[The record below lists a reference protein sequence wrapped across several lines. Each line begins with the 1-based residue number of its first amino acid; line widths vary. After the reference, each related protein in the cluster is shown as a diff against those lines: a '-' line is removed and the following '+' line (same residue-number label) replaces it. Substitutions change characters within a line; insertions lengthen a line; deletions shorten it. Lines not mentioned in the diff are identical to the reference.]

1 MASFVIHLAIAK
13 EYLEKHKE
21 NNPIDFEEGNI
32 APDLATDKILAHYG
46 PITAK
51 PSLYRYLQEN
61 PVDNSYNRGYFLHL
75 ATDYLF
81 YNYLIHIDDVLEK
94 IGIDSWKKMLYN
106 DYGIINNFVIDTYQL
121 KVPEKIK
128 KYMNSQEGTLSLFT
142 KKDLINFISKMSNVN
157 LDVIQQEIKNKK
169 DVIEVFTHL
178 TK

>member
-81 YNYLIHIDDVLEK
+81 YN
-94 IGIDSWKKMLYN
+94 
-106 DYGIINNFVIDTYQL
+106 NFVIDTYQL